1 MISSVLSLL
10 LNIFGLTY
18 LLMNK
23 TVFKILILLLGISVS
38 GYSQE
43 FSSLW
48 QSHYSYNHIVDVVN
62 GENKIYAAAENAV
75 FEYDVLTNEIKT
87 ITTVDGLSGDQIT
100 TVYYSVAYQYLLIGY
115 ETGLIELYSKTD
127 ESVFSVVDII
137 EKQNITPAN
146 KRINHFYENEG
157 FIYISTNFGIS
168 IYDLER
174 LEFDDTYFIGNGGTQ
189 IIVRQ
194 VSILNG
200 EIFAACRNNNGIK
213 KADLGNPN
221 LIDFAQW
228 ETIIGGFYDTIN
240 TLNNKIYAVRSN
252 RELYEIDGSSVNLL
266 LILPELPLDSD
277 VIDSSLI
284 FPTANSVYIYDEN
297 IQLINSFQPTAGFET
312 TITSATLLDDFVYI
326 GTNTFGILRS
336 QISDSSMYVEIKPN
350 GPSENNIFRLDATTE
365 TVWATYGEYDASL
378 NPFPLTSKGISYYKN
393 DVWQSIPFD
402 SLFATRELNEITPN
416 IFNPNQVFIS
426 SFHEGILE
434 LNNFEPIITL
444 NDTNSGLESL
454 VSPTNPNAF
463 GIRVSATEFDR
474 NGLLWSLSSRVD
486 SALKSYD
493 PSTNNWQ
500 GYSFSSLINDALN
513 DELGFFD
520 MEIDNNGTKWIGS
533 YSNGLLAYNESIAN
547 NPLRNINSE
556 GQGVNAFS
564 RFTALALDN
573 RNQLWIGTTQG
584 LRVLFNTGGFYDDP
598 NPILRAIIILEDGI
612 PKELLDDQSITDI
625 KVDGSNNK
633 WIGTGDA
640 GIFYF
645 SSDGQ
650 NTIYH
655 FTKDNSPLPSNTIN
669 DISIDSNN
677 GTVYIA
683 TNKGLLAFRSG
694 GSAPVDT
701 LEKAFVYPNPVRP
714 EYNILGF
721 NDLNDVNKGVK
732 VSGLTERV
740 NIKITDIEGNLVA
753 EAQSNINLRSS
764 NANYNFAIDGGT
776 AIWNGKNLGNSV
788 VRTGVYLVMISDL
801 DSFETKVIKVLIVR

>member
-252 RELYEIDGSSVNLL
+252 RELYEIDGSSVNFL

>member
-252 RELYEIDGSSVNLL
+252 RELYEIDGSSVNFL

-365 TVWATYGEYDASL
+365 TVWATYGEYDAAL

>member
-1 MISSVLSLL
+1 
-10 LNIFGLTY
+10 
-18 LLMNK
+18 MNK

-252 RELYEIDGSSVNLL
+252 RELYEIDGSSVNFL

>member
-1 MISSVLSLL
+1 
-10 LNIFGLTY
+10 
-18 LLMNK
+18 MNK

-252 RELYEIDGSSVNLL
+252 RELYEIDGSSVNFL

-365 TVWATYGEYDASL
+365 TVWATYGEYDAAL

>member
-1 MISSVLSLL
+1 MITSILSLL
-10 LNIFGLTY
+10 LNIFDSTN

-23 TVFKILILLLGISVS
+23 TVFKILILLLGISAS

-48 QSHYSYNHIVDVVN
+48 QSHYSYNAIVDVVS
-62 GENKIYAAAENAV
+62 GEDKIYAAAENAV

-87 ITTVDGLSGDQIT
+87 ITTVEGLSGDQIT
-100 TVYYSVAYQYLLIGY
+100 TIYFSVAYQYLLIGY
-115 ETGLIELYSKTD
+115 ETGLIEVYSETD
-127 ESVFSVVDII
+127 ESVFSIVDILD
-137 EKQNITPAN
+137 KQNITPVN
-146 KRINHFYENEG
+146 KRINHFYESEG
-157 FIYISTNFGIS
+157 LIYISTNFGIS
-168 IYDLER
+168 IYDIDR
-174 LEFDDTYFIGNGGTQ
+174 LEFDDTYFIGNGGAQ
-189 IIVRQ
+189 IIVSQ

-213 KADLGNPN
+213 KANLENPN
-221 LIDFAQW
+221 LIDFTQW
-228 ETIIGGFYDTIN
+228 ETVIGGFYDTIN

-252 RELYEIDGSSVNLL
+252 RELYEIDTSSVNFL

-277 VIDSSLI
+277 VIDSRLI
-284 FPTANSVYIYDEN
+284 FPTTNSVFIYDEN
-297 IQLINSFQPTAGFET
+297 IQLITSFQPTADFDT
-312 TITSATLLDDFVYI
+312 NITSATLLDNSVYI
-326 GTNTFGILRS
+326 GTNTLGVLRS
-336 QISDSSMYVEIKPN
+336 QISDNTMYVEIKPS

-365 TVWATYGEYDASL
+365 TVWATYGEYDAAL
-378 NPFPLTSKGISYYKN
+378 NPFPLTSKGISYYN
-393 DVWQSIPFD
+393 DDVWQNIPFD

-434 LNNFEPIITL
+434 LNNFEPIVTL

-486 SALKSYD
+486 RALKSYD
-493 PSTNNWQ
+493 PLTNNWQ
-500 GYSFSSLINDALN
+500 GYSFSSLINDPLN

-520 MEIDNNGTKWIGS
+520 MQIDNNGTKWIGS

-573 RNQLWIGTTQG
+573 RNQLWVGTTRG

-598 NPILRAIIILEDGI
+598 NPTLRAIIILEDGI

-669 DISIDSNN
+669 DISIDLNI
-677 GTVYIA
+677 GTVFIA
-683 TNKGLLAFRSG
+683 TNKGLLAFRAG
-694 GSAPVDT
+694 GSAPAES

-721 NDLNDVNKGVK
+721 NDLNDINKGVK